1 MKARSL
7 MTIAAATIALTLAGC
22 AKNMDTTAEGGADG
36 MGGAYGSPVTTSS
49 ALGLSPIFPGTKN
62 LSPEDQ
68 ERLETRVFYFDYDS
82 NQVREEY
89 YSIVRAHALNLI
101 ENPSVHV
108 RVEGH
113 TDERGSREYNIA
125 LGERR
130 AQAILNVLLMEGA
143 NRNQISLVSYGSEK
157 PAVPGYDES
166 AWQYN
171 RRAVIVYEA
180 G

>member
-1 MKARSL
+1 MKARIL
-7 MTIAAATIALTLAGC
+7 MTVAASVIALTLGGC
-22 AKNMDTTAEGGADG
+22 AKKIDSTAEGMESGAT
-36 MGGAYGSPVTTSS
+36 PITTSS
-49 ALGLSPIFPGTKN
+49 AIGLSPHFPGTKN

-68 ERLETRVFYFDYDS
+68 ERLETRVYYFDYNS
-82 NQVREEY
+82 NSVREEY
-89 YSIVRAHALNLI
+89 YSIIRAHALNLV
-101 ENPSVHV
+101 ENPSVHI

-113 TDERGSREYNIA
+113 TDDRGSREYNIA

-130 AQAILNVLLMEGA
+130 AQAVMNILLMEGA
-143 NRNQISLVSYGSEK
+143 NRDQISLVSYGSEK
-157 PAVPGYDES
+157 PAVPGHDES

>member
-1 MKARSL
+1 MKARIL
-7 MTIAAATIALTLAGC
+7 ITAAATAIAFTLVGC
-22 AKNMDTTAEGGADG
+22 AKKVSTSEEAMESGAT
-36 MGGAYGSPVTTSS
+36 PITTSS
-49 ALGLSPIFPGTKN
+49 AVGLSPIFPGTKN

-89 YSIVRAHALNLI
+89 YSIVRAHALNLV
-101 ENPSVHV
+101 ENPGVRI

-113 TDERGSREYNIA
+113 TDDRGSREYNIA

-130 AQAILNVLLMEGA
+130 AQAVMNILLMEGA

-157 PAVPGYDES
+157 SAVPGYEES